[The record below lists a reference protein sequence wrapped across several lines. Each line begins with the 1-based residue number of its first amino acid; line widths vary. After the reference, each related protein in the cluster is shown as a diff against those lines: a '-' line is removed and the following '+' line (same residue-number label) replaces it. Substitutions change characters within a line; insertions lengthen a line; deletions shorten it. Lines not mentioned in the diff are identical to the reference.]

1 MAIKRIYSSRYLK
14 PVIHVL
20 FWALVIISPYL
31 FRNPNTW
38 SGFSNW
44 HYKLMI
50 NNIILAGF
58 FYFNAYYLYPVI
70 YSNKKQ
76 LLLYILALV
85 AAIALV
91 MWLSHFIDS
100 QLSLFKPA
108 DMARLHGHRRGFDD
122 RPHGGFRANR
132 VWFGWYF
139 TNILTYLSITGI
151 SISYRIIIDNSQ
163 KEKIRKEKENENLK
177 TELSFLRSQVSPH
190 FIFNILNN
198 MASMARKKSDMLEPA
213 IIELSNLMR
222 YMLYESDGA
231 RVLLTREVDY
241 LNSYMALQLLRFG
254 DDVTIVFNVPDN
266 INAYYIEPMI
276 LVPFV
281 ENAFK
286 HGIGTLTDPIIAIEL
301 HVEGDGWVNFMV
313 TNKIAPA
320 GDSKDKSSGIGLAN
334 VKRRLDLLYANK
346 YELKI
351 IDDGTA
357 FTCDLKIKL
366 N

>member
-20 FWALVIISPYL
+20 FWALIIISPYL

-50 NNIILAGF
+50 NNIILAVF

-70 YSNKKQ
+70 YTNKKQ
-76 LLLYILALV
+76 LLLYILALA
-85 AAIALV
+85 AAIVLV
-91 MWLSHFIDS
+91 MWLSRFIDS

-108 DMARLHGHRRGFDD
+108 DMARLHIHRRGFDD
-122 RPHGGFRANR
+122 HPRPGFRPDR
-132 VWFGWYF
+132 RWFGWYF

-222 YMLYESDGA
+222 YMLYESEGA
-231 RVLLTREVDY
+231 KVLLTREVDY

-254 DDVTIVFNVPDN
+254 DNVTIVFNVPDN

-286 HGIGTLTDPIIAIEL
+286 HGIGMLTDPMIDIEL
-301 HVEGDGWVNFMV
+301 HVDGNGWLNFMV

-334 VKRRLDLLYANK
+334 VKRRLDLLYATR
-346 YELKI
+346 YDLKI
-351 IDDGTA
+351 INDGTT